1 MRDGELWKVPVLS
14 ALGRALK
21 AATLD
26 SVTGGLGQITSLDME
41 ALLEGHRL
49 RLARLSTDGTI
60 VSLDGRGSY
69 EWGERLTEGRVQ
81 VEVSGVPV
89 RGVRLL
95 SWVLAPVTGLCQA
108 ELSGPLG
115 ACGWRLRTFLGKLF

>member
-1 MRDGELWKVPVLS
+1 M
-14 ALGRALK
+14 
-21 AATLD
+21 
-26 SVTGGLGQITSLDME
+26 
-41 ALLEGHRL
+41 
-49 RLARLSTDGTI
+49 
-60 VSLDGRGSY
+60 
-69 EWGERLTEGRVQ
+69 Q

-95 SWVLAPVTGLCQA
+95 SWVLSPVTGLFQA